1 MVQRCK
7 AIFRLSA
14 FRTLTDEMNKKPAIV
29 RQFFSYEA
37 AEKAGDEIVAAGRC
51 IIYNIDM
58 ERF

>member
-1 MVQRCK
+1 MAQRCK

-14 FRTLTDEMNKKPAIV
+14 FRTLTDEMNNMPAIV

-37 AEKAGDEIVAAGRC
+37 AEKAGDEMFAAGRC
-51 IIYNIDM
+51 IIYNINI